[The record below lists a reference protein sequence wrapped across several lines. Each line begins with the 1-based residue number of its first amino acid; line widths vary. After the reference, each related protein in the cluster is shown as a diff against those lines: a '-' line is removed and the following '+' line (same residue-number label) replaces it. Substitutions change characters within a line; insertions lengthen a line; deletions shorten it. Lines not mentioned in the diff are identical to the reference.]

1 MLSLFHF
8 HSSDPFPALL
18 SWILRRARIVSAL
31 AVLSLIILLSP
42 PTLSLQAQ
50 VPDLQPRGYINDY
63 AGVLSAAA
71 RQTLEALAAE
81 LDRKTGAQLA
91 VVIVRSL
98 DGEPI
103 ENYSI
108 ALTERWGIG
117 RKEQGDTGVLLLLAI
132 EDRQNRIE
140 VGYGNEGIINDAR
153 VGDILRAM
161 RPGLQQNDYDGAIL
175 LGTGQIA
182 ALIARDKGVTLQLG
196 GQAAPSETRRSTRNP
211 LRGLIR
217 LIMFLGLGLLMFR
230 PGRRRRGWYGPGVG
244 TGLVMGGLMGAMLG
258 GGMRGGYSGGGIS
271 SGGFGGFGGGGFGG
285 GGASGSW

>member
-1 MLSLFHF
+1 M
-8 HSSDPFPALL
+8 
-18 SWILRRARIVSAL
+18 
-31 AVLSLIILLSP
+31 
-42 PTLSLQAQ
+42 
-50 VPDLQPRGYINDY
+50 PDLQHRGYINDY
-63 AGVLSAAA
+63 AGVLSAPA

-81 LDRKTGAQLA
+81 LDRKTGAQMA

-108 ALTERWGIG
+108 TLTERWGIG
-117 RKEQGDTGVLLLLAI
+117 RKEQGDTGVLLLLAV

-140 VGYGNEGIINDAR
+140 AGYGIEGIINDAR
-153 VGDILRAM
+153 AGDILRAM
-161 RPGLQQNDYDGAIL
+161 RPRLQQGDYDGAIL
-175 LGTGQIA
+175 MGTGQIA

-196 GQAAPSETRRSTRNP
+196 GQAAPSRTRRSARSP
-211 LRGLIR
+211 LGGLIR
-217 LIMFLGLGLLMFR
+217 LIMFLGFGLLMFR

-258 GGMRGGYSGGGIS
+258 GGMRGGYGGGGIS